1 MGFPRKEYWS
11 RLPFSPG
18 DLPHPGI
25 KPVSRVFC
33 VARRV
38 LYHSPAGKPIVE
50 SMYSIISAT
59 YISGSEEGIVFFLP
73 KIKNREVNVG

>member
-11 RLPFSPG
+11 QLPFSPG

-25 KPVSRVFC
+25 NPVSHVFC
-33 VARRV
+33 IARRV
-38 LYHSPAGKPIVE
+38 LYHSLSGKPIVE
-50 SMYSIISAT
+50 SMYSTIST
-59 YISGSEEGIVFFLP
+59 THISESEEGIVFFLP

>member
-50 SMYSIISAT
+50 SMYFTISAT
-59 YISGSEEGIVFFLP
+59 YVSESEEGIVFFLP